1 MKPFKRIA
9 LALALAPALSG
20 PALGLG
26 LGDVTLKSYLNDP
39 LRAEVALLDVQDLN
53 IEDIRVRLATPE
65 DFDRLGVERAYF
77 LTSIQFQIVVD
88 GANSKI
94 LMTTSEPLLEPYLD
108 FLLETRWPDGRLLRE
123 YTVLVDLPRANLVQM
138 APEPE
143 PARPEP
149 APAKP
154 APVQKT
160 SATAPAPSKPKRQ
173 YDRNVGEQPKPGQRY
188 LVRAQDSLWE
198 IAAAGRPANA
208 SVAQTMIATVAMNS
222 DAFQGANINGLK
234 AGYVLE
240 MPGEDDIYTSTA
252 EAVAMVKQQNED
264 WANGIMREPLL
275 RVLADNEIEKGDS
288 DGSES
293 DADRSAAKSPSSRSA
308 RESNEPLVST
318 GGTPPQGAESV
329 PSVASTE
336 PVTDTPTAQSSSQA
350 ALETSASS
358 SGMNSVELAAIQRRL
373 NELSNQVGDLRQL
386 VTVKDRQIAALQA
399 ELAARDIATAA
410 AMAPAQQEPS
420 AAVPARPINTGL
432 PWWVYALGGVVVL
445 AFAGVYIARRA
456 DRRYL
461 AASGEAGA
469 GGALSRTS
477 RALARADAARREMR
491 PDPELSEQPLD
502 ESSVEV
508 GSISDAIAEADIYIA
523 YGRYQQAIELLTSA
537 AQTEPDN
544 PIVYLKLVNTYLKT
558 DRWHDAQALLT
569 TLEGCG
575 DPVVLDQAIALIE
588 AHTPAVDDDLG
599 LLATEPGTAPT
610 ATSRHESAGSQTIE
624 PRASAQPSQLQVNA
638 REALDPI
645 DFEPVTP
652 RQPPEAPADR
662 VVTPTAADDSFNPAP
677 AEEPKVTSVSGLD
690 EFDLELE
697 LDTPF
702 DGNDATESSAASNTD
717 TETSDEQT
725 LDSEWDGLSDS
736 VGTSGDRLPP
746 ELAAV
751 LGTDVPPPFEESAS
765 DDEDNALIYAKDA
778 NPVETKL
785 DLARAYFDMG
795 DEEGARPILEEIIAE
810 GDLQQQAEARELL
823 LRLD

>member
-1 MKPFKRIA
+1 MKPFNRIA
-9 LALALAPALSG
+9 LALALVPALSS

-26 LGDVTLKSYLNDP
+26 LGDVKLMSYLNEP
-39 LRAEVALLDVQDLN
+39 LRAEVALLDVKDLD
-53 IEDIRVRLATPE
+53 IEDIRVRMATQE

-77 LTSIQFQIVVD
+77 LSSIQFQIVVD
-88 GANSKI
+88 GASSKI

-123 YTVLVDLPRANLVQM
+123 YTVLVDLPKPIMVQTT
-138 APEPE
+138 PEPDPV
-143 PARPEP
+143 PAQVTPP
-149 APAKP
+149 KNTVTT
-154 APVQKT
+154 APVT
-160 SATAPAPSKPKRQ
+160 SKPKRK
-173 YDRNVGEQPKPGQRY
+173 YDRDVGEQPAPGQRY
-188 LVRAQDSLWE
+188 LVQAQDSLWE

-240 MPGEDDIYTSTA
+240 MPGPNDIYTSAA
-252 EAVAMVKQQNED
+252 EAVAIVRQQNED
-264 WANGIMREPLL
+264 WAAGIMREPML
-275 RVLADNEIEKGDS
+275 RVLADNEISEINESNTTTS
-288 DGSES
+288 DVGSDVTAAES
-293 DADRSAAKSPSSRSA
+293 SPSTVA
-308 RESNEPLVST
+308 SNAFEPLVSAGEDLLQNT
-318 GGTPPQGAESV
+318 QSTTSSAGTTPG
-329 PSVASTE
+329 
-336 PVTDTPTAQSSSQA
+336 TDVNSADDQTQTTTTATIGSG
-350 ALETSASS
+350 
-358 SGMNSVELAAIQRRL
+358 GMNSVELAAIQRRL
-373 NELSNQVGDLRQL
+373 TELSDQVGDLRQL

-399 ELAARDIATAA
+399 ELAARDIATAT
-410 AMAPAQQEPS
+410 AMAPAQQAQPS
-420 AAVPARPINTGL
+420 TQVRPANTGL

-445 AFAGVYIARRA
+445 AFAGVFIARRA

-461 AASGEAGA
+461 ATAGETYAP
-469 GGALSRTS
+469 SRTS

-491 PDPELSEQPLD
+491 ADPQLSGHSLD
-502 ESSVEV
+502 GSAVEV

-575 DPVVLDQAIALIE
+575 DPVVLDQAVALIE

-599 LLATEPGTAPT
+599 LLASEPGTAPI
-610 ATSRHESAGSQTIE
+610 ARSGRESATIANTPQRE
-624 PRASAQPSQLQVNA
+624 SLTTG

-645 DFEPVTP
+645 EFEPVTT
-652 RQPPEAPADR
+652 RQAPEAS
-662 VVTPTAADDSFNPAP
+662 DDSVTETDAAVDTFDPEFNPVLNP
-677 AEEPKVTSVSGLD
+677 DPDPELSVPSVSALD
-690 EFDLELE
+690 DFDLELE
-697 LDTPF
+697 LDAPF
-702 DGNDATESSAASNTD
+702 DSTDNTD
-717 TETSDEQT
+717 VTSTARRAAEATSDNV
-725 LDSEWDGLSDS
+725 LGSEWGGLSDS
-736 VGTSGDRLPP
+736 VAAGDDRLPP

-751 LGTDVPPPFEESAS
+751 LGTDVPPPFEKSS
-765 DDEDNALIYAKDA
+765 YDEDDNTLIYAKDA
-778 NPVETKL
+778 DPVDTKL

-795 DEEGARPILEEIIAE
+795 DEDGARPILEEIIAE